1 MSTRLSLLLLGTS
14 LLTFQTMA
22 FSIAPAMSGMPST
35 RAVAAQ
41 RGIPLF
47 MTESADDESP
57 APETTT
63 EDAVEDVA
71 DEPQEEEE
79 DPELKA
85 LKDEIAQLEQTLKD
99 KRRTLAGTRDKADEY
114 TKTGYARKVAE
125 MENMR
130 RARSVSMAVHRML
143 VGLWLYCGLSSRF
156 ETRIHHWIKPILSP
170 CLLPQILSFLALV
183 DVNAF
188 CNLLTLCHNTT
199 TFSFP

>member
-143 VGLWLYCGLSSRF
+143 VGLWLYCGLSFRF
-156 ETRIHHWIKPILSP
+156 VTPIHH
-170 CLLPQILSFLALV
+170 
-183 DVNAF
+183 
-188 CNLLTLCHNTT
+188 
-199 TFSFP
+199 